1 MKAKGLLSLMLSLPD
16 TWDYSINGLCALSK
30 DGRDSVLTM
39 ELDAGYDYLRE
50 CRAKR
55 HLFLSTYAILQ
66 KGETLE
72 DFESKRGVKK
82 NEQKG
87 WMKCIVSEMKRR
99 CKYERK

>member
-1 MKAKGLLSLMLSLPD
+1 MPRKPSLYQAIPVEYVERDGERHLRRIEGL
-16 TWDYSINGLCALSK
+16 
-30 DGRDSVLTM
+30 RSVEGTFMQLTM

-72 DFESKRGVKK
+72 DFESKRGVKR

-87 WMKCIVSEMKRR
+87 TGKLS
-99 CKYERK
+99 